1 MKKKYIIPQSNIIVL
16 EPTRLMA
23 GSLTPGGQQD
33 PILNTREAFDFDFT
47 SSEDNVVDQLTGSE
61 SFLDFE

>member
-1 MKKKYIIPQSNIIVL
+1 MKKKYIIPQSNIILL

-23 GSLTPGGQQD
+23 GSIKATDQPD
-33 PILNTREAFDFDFT
+33 PTLTRELFEFDFT
-47 SSEDNVVDQLTGSE
+47 GSEDNVVDQFTDTE